1 MMKRQ
6 VMSLLLVSALAATLL
21 PLAAFAQEQPD
32 IREEELCEHTDT
44 ERIYEFAGD
53 WLHAV
58 TEQCA
63 CGEEVGAWE
72 EGCLD
77 EDTDSFCDLCEGEL
91 PCLHSDTS
99 VTYQP
104 GQKAES
110 HIAVTLCSCGEKVN
124 AQVESCEDADSNGFC
139 DGCAAQLENSED
151 PDGDGCAAQLEEPI
165 TLGDVTFD
173 GVIDGEDVNLVLCY
187 VARLQDDINEAMA
200 DVDGNG
206 RVTAVDAMLI
216 LCYAQGQID
225 AFPGEQ

>member
-1 MMKRQ
+1 MKRQ
-6 VMSLLLVSALAATLL
+6 VMTLLLVSALVACLL
-21 PLAAFAQEQPD
+21 PVAASAQELPD
-32 IREEELCEHTDT
+32 NGEEELCEHTDT

-63 CGEEVGAWE
+63 CGEEVAAAQE
-72 EGCLD
+72 YCTD
-77 EDTDSFCDLCEGEL
+77 EDGDSFCDLCEAEL

-124 AQVESCEDADSNGFC
+124 ALVESCEDADGNGFC

-151 PDGDGCAAQLEEPI
+151 PDGDGCAAQPEEPI

-173 GVIDGEDVNLVLCY
+173 SVIDGEDVNLVLCY
-187 VARLQDDINEAMA
+187 VARLQDDIDEAMA

>member
-1 MMKRQ
+1 MKRQ
-6 VMSLLLVSALAATLL
+6 VMTLLLVSALVACLL
-21 PLAAFAQEQPD
+21 PVAASAQELPD
-32 IREEELCEHTDT
+32 NGEEELCEHTDT

-58 TEQCA
+58 TERCA
-63 CGEEVGAWE
+63 CGEEVAATQE
-72 EGCLD
+72 YCTD
-77 EDTDSFCDLCEGEL
+77 EDGDSFCDLCEAEL

-124 AQVESCEDADSNGFC
+124 ALVESCEDADSNGFC
-139 DGCAAQLENSED
+139 DGCAAQLE
-151 PDGDGCAAQLEEPI
+151 EPI
-165 TLGDVTFD
+165 TLGDVNLD

-187 VARLQDDINEAMA
+187 VARLQDDIDEAMA